1 MTPTIFTAIVLLA
14 PPAKA
19 PDTAKTDAPKKAP
32 VSVAELLFKRM
43 DSNKDNSISLKEF
56 KAHWEKQRQSP
67 SRAGRSRS
75 GGREGRAGQQ
85 RGRSSERSRGSR
97 GNSRVGPKNTRPKP
111 NS

>member
-19 PDTAKTDAPKKAP
+19 TETPKKAP
-32 VSVAELLFKRM
+32 VSVAELLFKLM

-97 GNSRVGPKNTRPKP
+97 GSSRVGPKNRPKP

>member
-19 PDTAKTDAPKKAP
+19 TEAAKPDTPKKAP

-56 KAHWEKQRQSP
+56 KDHWEKQRQAP
-67 SRAGRSRS
+67 SRFGRGRSSGRQGGSSGQRGRS
-75 GGREGRAGQQ
+75 GGRD
-85 RGRSSERSRGSR
+85 RGSR
-97 GNSRVGPKNTRPKP
+97 GSSRVGPKDRPKP